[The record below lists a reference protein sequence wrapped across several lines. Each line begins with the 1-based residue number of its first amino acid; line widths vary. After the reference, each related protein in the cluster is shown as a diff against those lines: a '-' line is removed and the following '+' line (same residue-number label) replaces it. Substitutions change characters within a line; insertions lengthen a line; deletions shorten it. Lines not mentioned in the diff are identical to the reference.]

1 MKGTLINDYVVYDYA
16 ETMALEPYVH
26 DVMAGVGFTLE
37 LVEHPIYGDESPV
50 LAVDH
55 NNKIVFN
62 TGAYDPWNDTDK
74 EYIYDDYMK
83 VLEIRIRQAVETRPI
98 KNTRLDGLLAV
109 AGVLAERINRARFEE
124 RVPDTDDTVRLCEI
138 LDILIDMED

>member
-62 TGAYDPWNDTDK
+62 TGAYDPWNDTDQ

-83 VLEIRIRQAVETRPI
+83 VLEILI
-98 KNTRLDGLLAV
+98 KKA
-109 AGVLAERINRARFEE
+109 
-124 RVPDTDDTVRLCEI
+124 
-138 LDILIDMED
+138 MED

>member
-1 MKGTLINDYVVYDYA
+1 MKGTVINDYVIYDYA

-62 TGAYDPWNDTDK
+62 TGFYDPWNDTDK

-83 VLEIRIRQAVETRPI
+83 VLEIRIRQAHETKP
-98 KNTRLDGLLAV
+98 KGLLAV
-109 AGVLAERINRARFEE
+109 AGVLAERINRARFED
-124 RVPDTDDTVRLCEI
+124 RVPDTDDTIRLCEI

>member
-16 ETMALEPYVH
+16 ETMALEPYVY

-55 NNKIVFN
+55 NNKLVFN

-74 EYIYDDYMK
+74 DYIYDDYMK
-83 VLEIRIRQAVETRPI
+83 VLEIRIRQAMENSP
-98 KNTRLDGLLAV
+98 KGLLAV

-124 RVPDTDDTVRLCEI
+124 TLPSDYDTLRLCEI
-138 LDILIDMED
+138 LDILLAMEG

>member
-1 MKGTLINDYVVYDYA
+1 MKGIVINDYVIYDYA

-26 DVMAGVGFTLE
+26 DVMVGVGFTLE

-55 NNKIVFN
+55 SNKLVFN
-62 TGAYDPWNDTDK
+62 TGFYDPWNDTDK

-83 VLEIRIRQAVETRPI
+83 VLGIRIKQA
-98 KNTRLDGLLAV
+98 LG
-109 AGVLAERINRARFEE
+109 G
-124 RVPDTDDTVRLCEI
+124 
-138 LDILIDMED
+138 IDND